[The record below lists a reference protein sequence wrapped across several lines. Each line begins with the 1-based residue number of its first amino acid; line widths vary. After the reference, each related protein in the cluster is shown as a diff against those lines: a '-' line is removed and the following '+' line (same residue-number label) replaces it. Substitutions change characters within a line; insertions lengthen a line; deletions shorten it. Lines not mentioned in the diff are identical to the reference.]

1 MTAVRAIQL
10 RQVRSYVGT
19 LAAILGL
26 AFYSLGP
33 AAAAPKP
40 RTHTVTIEGTRF
52 QPELL
57 TVNVGD
63 TVVWV
68 NKDAFPHTA
77 TAKPGPF
84 DSGAIT
90 TGNSWKH
97 TVKAKGEVAYIC
109 SYHPT
114 MTGRLRVK

>member
-1 MTAVRAIQL
+1 MRAIPL
-10 RQVRSYVGT
+10 REMRSYLGM
-19 LAAILGL
+19 LGAISGL

-33 AAAAPKP
+33 AAAAAPKP

-84 DSGAIT
+84 DSGEIT
-90 TGNSWKH
+90 AGNSWKH
-97 TVKAKGEVAYIC
+97 TVKTKGEVAYIC
-109 SYHPT
+109 RYHPT